1 MMKCKCGHDI
11 SDHDTGY
18 GCLADTDDRHV
29 CKCNNEKD
37 VIYQDY
43 IAALLAAG
51 NAMQALAYNFK
62 SVATFRETDGNCY
75 HCGAN
80 ETQTHS
86 PKCQFAIL
94 QNELSAAL
102 EAWENVTK

>member
-51 NAMQALAYNFK
+51 NEMAERLRAINEYVTASATEDA
-62 SVATFRETDGNCY
+62 SVKLYAPNN
-75 HCGAN
+75 A
-80 ETQTHS
+80 
-86 PKCQFAIL
+86 
-94 QNELSAAL
+94 AAL
-102 EAWENVTK
+102 TIWEEVTK